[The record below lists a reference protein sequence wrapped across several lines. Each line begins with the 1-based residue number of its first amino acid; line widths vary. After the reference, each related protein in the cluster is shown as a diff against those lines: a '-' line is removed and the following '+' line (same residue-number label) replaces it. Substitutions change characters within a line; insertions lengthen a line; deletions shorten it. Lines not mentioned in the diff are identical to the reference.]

1 MASRKT
7 AVTSSVLEEYK
18 QMIAET
24 TSDLQDHLLDL
35 DSRVQSLQWKG
46 SLQSAPN
53 ELEEIREEKAST
65 EQCLNICA
73 GVSEAIEAFEKNLS
87 LGSDAH
93 SASRVEQKSSAQAR
107 IITKAMLTEFQVKLL
122 TSRKD
127 FESRMKELDRRLHDL
142 SEKGPQLTREEALRL
157 ESMKEERDSISQC
170 LNICTDASDL
180 AGNPR
185 VNIFENIK
193 SADDSHQLVVSTI
206 GDLISAKHITTGAR
220 SAQWFGQM
228 SDETLQQLSRNHKL
242 VPPEEKE
249 PGLRVSHGFRE
260 KYGAGYKLDHS
271 QNKGKNSHSGGS

>member
-1 MASRKT
+1 VTSRQT

-18 QMIAET
+18 QIIADT

-46 SLQSAPN
+46 SLQSIPN

-93 SASRVEQKSSAQAR
+93 SASRLEQKSSSQAR
-107 IITKAMLTEFQVKLL
+107 IITKAMLTDFQVKLL

-127 FESRMKELDRRLHDL
+127 LESRVKELDRRLYDL
-142 SEKGPQLTREEALRL
+142 SAKVPHLTGEETLRL
-157 ESMKEERDSISQC
+157 ECMMEERDSISQC

-180 AGNPR
+180 ASNPR

-249 PGLRVSHGFRE
+249 PGPRVSHGFRE
-260 KYGAGYKLDHS
+260 KYGAGYQLDHS
-271 QNKGKNSHSGGS
+271 QNKGKNSPSGGS

>member
-1 MASRKT
+1 MVTSRQT
-7 AVTSSVLEEYK
+7 AVTSNVLEEYK

-35 DSRVQSLQWKG
+35 DSRVQSLQWKR
-46 SLQSAPN
+46 SFQSAPN

-93 SASRVEQKSSAQAR
+93 SASVEQKSSAQAR
-107 IITKAMLTEFQVKLL
+107 ITTKAMLTDFQVKLL

-127 FESRMKELDRRLHDL
+127 FESRMKELDRRLYDL
-142 SEKGPQLTREEALRL
+142 SEKGPHLTGEEALRL
-157 ESMKEERDSISQC
+157 ECMKEERDSISQC

-180 AGNPR
+180 AANPR

-228 SDETLQQLSRNHKL
+228 SDETLQQLSQNHKL
-242 VPPEEKE
+242 VPSEEKE
-249 PGLRVSHGFRE
+249 SGPRVSHGFRE
-260 KYGAGYKLDHS
+260 KYGAGYQLDHS
-271 QNKGKNSHSGGS
+271 QNKGKNSASGGS

>member
-1 MASRKT
+1 METFENMERAPDIYHTGHPGNISEQTEGAILKATISIALGGATFRQT

-46 SLQSAPN
+46 SSRSSPS

-73 GVSEAIEAFEKNLS
+73 GVSEAIEAFEKKLS

-93 SASRVEQKSSAQAR
+93 SASRLEQKSSAQAR
-107 IITKAMLTEFQVKLL
+107 IITKAMLTDFQVKLS

-127 FESRMKELDRRLHDL
+127 FESRMKELDRRLYDL
-142 SEKGPQLTREEALRL
+142 LEKGSHLTEEETLRL

-206 GDLISAKHITTGAR
+206 GDLISREAYHYR
-220 SAQWFGQM
+220 SPVGPMVRA
-228 SDETLQQLSRNHKL
+228 D
-242 VPPEEKE
+242 V
-249 PGLRVSHGFRE
+249 
-260 KYGAGYKLDHS
+260 
-271 QNKGKNSHSGGS
+271 